1 MPDTS
6 LNLTNPSLA
15 RDGGT
20 TSLPERIRAEL
31 LHDIESGVLTPGC
44 AVDEKKIADR
54 FGVSR
59 TPVREALLMLAAQH
73 LVRIVA
79 RSGIHVHAPEP
90 AELVSMLEALSEQEA
105 VVARLCALRMNPAQR
120 QALQRA
126 CTATE
131 DAARNADRHGYERA
145 NTQFH
150 EALYDGCGNAVVV
163 EAVRQLRLRL
173 AAFRRKVRD
182 QPGRLQSSAAE
193 HRQIT
198 DCLLANDPENAAHAM
213 REHIL
218 AKGRGY
224 ADLLLAPPAASS
236 SPQPF
241 HSPQKAAGGR
251 RA

>member
-6 LNLTNPSLA
+6 PNLAKPSQP

-20 TSLPERIRAEL
+20 ASLPERIRAEL

-105 VVARLCALRMNPAQR
+105 VVARLCALRMSPAQR
-120 QALQRA
+120 QALQIA
-126 CTATE
+126 CQATE
-131 DAARNADRHGYERA
+131 VAARKADRDGYECA

-150 EALYDGCGNAVVV
+150 EALYDGCGNVVVV

-198 DCLLANDPENAAHAM
+198 DYLLANDPEKAAHAM

-224 ADLLLAPPAASS
+224 ADLLLAPPAA
-236 SPQPF
+236 P
-241 HSPQKAAGGR
+241 HSPQKIAGGR